1 MRDTYADWQ
10 LSQLSPKQLGLEASY
25 DYSHRQP
32 ENEEGWEAEET
43 VRRDAAPLCAALV
56 AALSRMLRQAI
67 VSEIS
72 DQILRP
78 CRLKDDGVLAIVIAF
93 AMSQYKLFS
102 FLVGKST
109 PG

>member
-1 MRDTYADWQ
+1 MWDTYADWQ
-10 LSQLSPKQLGLEASY
+10 LSQLSPQKLGLEASY

-32 ENEEGWEAEET
+32 ENKERWEAEET
-43 VRRDAAPLCAALV
+43 LRREASSALHSAMAAL
-56 AALSRMLRQAI
+56 LRILRQAI

-72 DQILRP
+72 DQNLRP

-93 AMSQYKLFS
+93 AMSQYKVLP
-102 FLVGKST
+102 LQLGNDA